1 MALVLWFD
9 SSLPIISSS
18 PAQLRGTIRCR
29 IRRNSINPQIDSTG
43 LRLYSESGQTS
54 QRGEREIMPRSRKST
69 RSSTKRK
76 SQPWQLQTAK
86 AQFSELF
93 RRARTEGPQVVTR
106 QGKEQVVVLPAEQF
120 ARLIKRGRQP
130 KNLVKFFAESPLA
143 SITLDLSRDVD
154 SGREIKL

>member
-1 MALVLWFD
+1 MNLVRLVSEVNYYAHDQKRALNQ
-9 SSLPIISSS
+9 
-18 PAQLRGTIRCR
+18 A
-29 IRRNSINPQIDSTG
+29 RN
-43 LRLYSESGQTS
+43 GQ
-54 QRGEREIMPRSRKST
+54 
-69 RSSTKRK
+69 

-120 ARLIKRGRQP
+120 AQLTKRVRQP
-130 KNLVKFFAESPLA
+130 KSLVKFFAESPL
-143 SITLDLSRDVD
+143 THVKLDLSRDVD